1 MKLSS
6 NNLTEC
12 KLFVP
17 KLFFS
22 RQYMPLLLLRHI
34 DTKKMF
40 KKHLVHCFE
49 YIYHR
54 SNKNHQNW
62 NVLASL
68 LSSKIPTTNF
78 IPACCLCNN
87 RTKTLHL
94 LPKYINFISKIHV
107 DIFFTS
113 IHLRNNSEVALFLC
127 PFFKKGRKDCS
138 LSLLL
143 ALGRLSPSSSVTT
156 YIICNI

>member
-34 DTKKMF
+34 DTKKCL
-40 KKHLVHCFE
+40 KHLFIVLSIFTIGVTKIIKIE
-49 YIYHR
+49 MF
-54 SNKNHQNW
+54 Q
-62 NVLASL
+62 LASCL
-68 LSSKIPTTNF
+68 LRYQLILYQPAAFVTTE
-78 IPACCLCNN
+78 
-87 RTKTLHL
+87 TLHL
-94 LPKYINFISKIHV
+94 LPKYIIFISKIHV

-113 IHLRNNSEVALFLC
+113 IHLRNNSVVALFLC